1 MDKTFAVSVDMV
13 VSKTFFVEAKDEE
26 SAKEEVIQKM
36 KNEPYYYGKQF
47 DSFLSYDIED
57 VYEYEDED

>member
-26 SAKEEVIQKM
+26 SAKEEVRHKL
-36 KNEPYYYGKQF
+36 KYEPFYYGKQF

-57 VYEYEDED
+57 VYECEE